1 MTPQGTPPATPQAAP
16 HSTPAP
22 VSSSFLY
29 MPDRTQAIVL
39 GALASLAFIA
49 FGTLIFPATLARI
62 LLDYPSKHFLYPFT
76 MQNIMHVLFFVA
88 LGDLFV
94 RWRVGVR
101 ETSFLHQRYLPED
114 DQTVLRVKDLGPIRR
129 RVIGQFDREHGILP
143 SLIDL
148 SILQFQSSHSVDQA
162 ASVMNSAL
170 QLTAHRVD
178 MRYGMV
184 RFIAWLVPTLGFIG
198 TVYGLGAALMEAG
211 ENKGGLDLKEV
222 ARTLGIGFDATM
234 TALMQSAVLVF
245 VLQMVQAKE
254 ESAVNHAGEY
264 TLRNLINRLYV
275 ERKS

>member
-1 MTPQGTPPATPQAAP
+1 MTPNQAIPASPAPP
-16 HSTPAP
+16 P
-22 VSSSFLY
+22 VSSNLWT
-29 MPDRTQAIVL
+29 MPDRTQALVL
-39 GALASLAFIA
+39 GALAGLAFIA
-49 FGTLIFPATLARI
+49 FGTLVFPGAMARI
-62 LLDYPSKHFLYPFT
+62 LLDYPSKHFVYPFT
-76 MQNIMHVLFFVA
+76 MQNVMHILFFIGM
-88 LGDLFV
+88 GDLFV
-94 RWRVGVR
+94 RWRVGAR
-101 ETSFLHQRYLPED
+101 ETAFLHQRYLPED
-114 DQTVLRVKDLGPIRR
+114 DQTVLRMKDLGPIRR

-275 ERKS
+275 GQ

>member
-1 MTPQGTPPATPQAAP
+1 MTPQPATPAIPQP
-16 HSTPAP
+16 TPAP
-22 VSSSFLY
+22 AGFWSL
-29 MPDRTQAIVL
+29 PDRSQALVL

-49 FGTLIFPATLARI
+49 FGTLVFPSGMARI
-62 LLDYPSKHFLYPFT
+62 LLDYPSKHFVYPFT
-76 MQNIMHVLFFVA
+76 VQNFMHILFFAA

-101 ETSFLHQRYLPED
+101 ETSFLHQRFLPED
-114 DQTVLRVKDLGPIRR
+114 EQTVLRMKDLGPIRR
-129 RVIGQFDREHGILP
+129 RVLGQFDREHGFLP

-148 SILQFQSSHSVDQA
+148 AILQFQSSHSVDQA
-162 ASVMNSAL
+162 AGVMNSAL
-170 QLTAHRVD
+170 QLTAHRVN

-184 RFIAWLVPTLGFIG
+184 RFVAWLVPTIGFIG
-198 TVYGLGAALMEAG
+198 TVYGLGAALMAAG
-211 ENKGGLDLKEV
+211 ENKGNLDLKDV

-245 VLQMVQAKE
+245 VLQMVQSKE

-275 ERKS
+275 ENKS